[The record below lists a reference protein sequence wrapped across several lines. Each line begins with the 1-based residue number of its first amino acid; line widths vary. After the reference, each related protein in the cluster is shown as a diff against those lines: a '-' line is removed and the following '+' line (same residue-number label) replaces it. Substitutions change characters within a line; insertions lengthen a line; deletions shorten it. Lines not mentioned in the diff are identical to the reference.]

1 MLKYI
6 FFLVCLLIILFFD
19 AGFSGFVGIAAV
31 CSALFY
37 SLYQQKKIQGMEIEQ
52 AQKIADQRF
61 ESLGNNIPGG
71 FVFRFT
77 MFSDGTRQFS
87 YISQGVQKL
96 FNHSPEQ
103 IINDPSLVLS
113 HMDQN
118 FNVLFESKMAQSAE
132 NLSSITEEFKF
143 DLDNDQ
149 SLWLQFN
156 AHPVKEADGSIVWD
170 GVGIDITEHKK
181 AEDSLRQSETRFRNI
196 FSESSAPVFLM
207 EDERFIDANQAAL
220 DLLGYDT
227 PEELNGVQ
235 PEDISPKYQPDGI
248 LSEEKVKAVYE
259 IAFNKGSHRFEWEHL
274 KKDGTHFFVEVT
286 LTPLRFNEKS
296 FIHVSWMDI
305 TERKQM
311 ESRLKEYEAIVN
323 SSDDAIISKTIYGT
337 VLSWNRGAEKIFGY
351 KADEIIGRPI
361 KRLFPHDLWIQEQKI
376 LDKIKQGV
384 NIDHFETRRLRKDGT
399 VIDVSV
405 TISPIF
411 DKDGSVWAASKI
423 ARNITE
429 KKRISFLLEE
439 QRRQFKTLL
448 ETIPDLVWLKD
459 NDGVF
464 LFCNQRFEA
473 MFGAKLEQIVGK
485 TDYDFFDKELADL
498 FRQSDK
504 AAMQAGTAT
513 MNEEWVT
520 FPSDGHTELLE
531 TIKTPLKNDKD
542 EIIGVLG
549 IAHDITART
558 RNEEYLRKF
567 SLAVEQSAN
576 AVVITDRD
584 SKIDYVNQRFTE
596 MTGYSRED
604 VIGKTPSILNSG
616 QTSEKI
622 YEQLWDA
629 LNQGKSWS
637 GEFINLRKDGEQYFE
652 SAVITPLRD
661 KEGTVTHFVAIK
673 EDITEKKQIEQELSN
688 YRQHLEELVK
698 SRTMELE
705 AAKLQAEAANR
716 AKSTFLANMSHEI
729 RTPMN
734 AIIGFAHLIRGHIK
748 DEEPQ
753 EMISKII
760 RSGKHLL
767 GIINDILDLSKIE
780 EEALI
785 LEETTFLTSTIIDN
799 VCSMIQD
806 PILHKGLQ
814 FIVNTDPE
822 LDTLPVMGDPLR
834 LRQILV
840 NYLGNAVKFT
850 EAGKIILNAAV
861 SQKHAHNV
869 KLRFEVQD
877 TGIGISDEQKSVVFD
892 SFVQADALTTRKHGG
907 TGLGLAI
914 SRQLARMMG
923 GDAGVDSELGKGST
937 FWFTAV
943 LKLGDAKDLKTDV
956 CEALTKLKENARVL
970 LVEDNEINQE
980 VAKNILE
987 QFGLSVD
994 TAFNGRVACRKV
1006 EANLYD
1012 LILMDMQMPVM
1023 DGLEAS
1029 RKIREMPNGVQ
1040 VPIVALTANAFEED
1054 RKRCQGAGMNGFV
1067 AKPFEP
1073 EQLHAVLARW
1083 IPGHD
1088 GFEDHTCTKN
1098 PSEKTSLESSKDT
1111 DRHIDQ
1117 KTGLKYVKEQQIY
1130 HKMLGKF
1137 VGQQADLPARIETA
1151 LNDQDMDSVR
1161 RMVHSLKGLAGT
1173 LGMHELQ
1180 AIAVSYENLVRN
1192 GAAERELNASL
1203 GALKEEITAV
1213 CEEIQQMN
1221 IPVAVESD
1229 AADLGQLKSLVSQL
1243 AGFLKKNDMRAYKIW
1258 EKAHPAM
1265 VSVITGE
1272 EVNTLKQQ
1280 IENFDFSEA
1289 LSTLED
1295 LMACY
1300 PEQLMADSC

>member
-1 MLKYI
+1 MFKYI
-6 FFLVCLLIILFFD
+6 FFLVCLLIVFFAD
-19 AGFSGFVGIAAV
+19 AGFAGFIGGGAV
-31 CSALFY
+31 CLALFY
-37 SLYQQKKIQGMEIEQ
+37 NVYQQKKLQGTKIEQ

-61 ESLGNNIPGG
+61 ESLSNNIPGG

-77 MFSDGTRQFS
+77 LAADGTRQFS
-87 YISQGVQKL
+87 YISRGVQTL
-96 FNHSPEQ
+96 FHCSPEQ
-103 IINDPSLVLS
+103 IINDPLLMLS
-113 HMDQN
+113 HMDEN
-118 FNVLFESKMAQSAE
+118 SDALFRSVMGQSAE

-143 DLDNDQ
+143 DLNDGQ
-149 SLWLQFN
+149 TLWMQFN
-156 AHPVKEADGSIVWD
+156 AHPVKEADGRIVWD
-170 GVGIDITEHKK
+170 GVGIDITGHKK
-181 AEDSLRQSETRFRNI
+181 TEHSLRQSEARFRNI
-196 FSESSAPVFLM
+196 FRESSAPVFLM
-207 EDERFIDANQAAL
+207 ADNTYIDANQAAL
-220 DLLGYDT
+220 DLLGYHT
-227 PEELNGVQ
+227 PEELDGITS
-235 PEDISPKYQPDGI
+235 EDISPKYQPDGM

-286 LTPLRFNEKS
+286 LTPLQFNEKS

-323 SSDDAIISKTIYGT
+323 SSDDAIISQTIYGT
-337 VLSWNRGAEKIFGY
+337 VLSWNKGAEKIFGY
-351 KADEIIGRPI
+351 KADEIIGRPV
-361 KRLFPHDLWIQEQKI
+361 KRLFTNDLWRQEQKI
-376 LDKIKQGV
+376 LEKIKQGI
-384 NIDHFETRRLRKDGT
+384 NIEHFETRRLRKDGA

-464 LFCNQRFEA
+464 LFCNQRFET
-473 MFGAKLEQIVGK
+473 MFGAKAEQIVGK
-485 TDYDFFDKELADL
+485 TDYDFFDQEVADA
-498 FRQSDK
+498 FRQGDK
-504 AAMQAGTAT
+504 AAMAAGKAT

-531 TIKTPLKNDKD
+531 TIKTPLRNDKD
-542 EIIGVLG
+542 EIIGILG
-549 IAHDITART
+549 IAHDIT
-558 RNEEYLRKF
+558 K
-567 SLAVEQSAN
+567 
-576 AVVITDRD
+576 
-584 SKIDYVNQRFTE
+584 
-596 MTGYSRED
+596 
-604 VIGKTPSILNSG
+604 
-616 QTSEKI
+616 
-622 YEQLWDA
+622 
-629 LNQGKSWS
+629 
-637 GEFINLRKDGEQYFE
+637 
-652 SAVITPLRD
+652 
-661 KEGTVTHFVAIK
+661 
-673 EDITEKKQIEQELSN
+673 KKQIEQELRN
-688 YRQHLEELVK
+688 YRQHLEALVK

-705 AAKLQAEAANR
+705 AAKLQAESANR

-753 EMISKII
+753 EMISKLI

-785 LEETTFLTSTIIDN
+785 LEETTFLTSGIIDN
-799 VCSMIQD
+799 VCSMVQE
-806 PILHKGLQ
+806 PIYHKGLQ
-814 FIVNTDPE
+814 FIVNNDPE

-850 EAGKIILNAAV
+850 EAGSITLKAVV

-877 TGIGISDEQKSVVFD
+877 TGIGISDEQKSTVFD
-892 SFVQADALTTRKHGG
+892 AFVQADSLTTRKHGG

-943 LKLGDAKDLKTDV
+943 LKLGDAKDLTTDV
-956 CEALTKLKENARVL
+956 CEALTKLQDNARVL

-1029 RKIREMPNGVQ
+1029 RKIREMPNGVK
-1040 VPIVALTANAFEED
+1040 VPIVALTANAFKED
-1054 RKRCQGAGMNGFV
+1054 RKRCEEAGMNGFV

-1083 IPGHD
+1083 IPGRD
-1088 GFEDHTCTKN
+1088 GIEDHIGKGNQT
-1098 PSEKTSLESSKDT
+1098 EKSDLENNDGGHS
-1111 DRHIDQ
+1111 HIDR
-1117 KTGLKYVKEQQIY
+1117 KTGLKYVKEPQIY
-1130 HKMLGKF
+1130 QKMLAKF
-1137 VGQQADLPARIETA
+1137 VVRQADLPERIDTA
-1151 LNDQDMDSVR
+1151 LKDQDMDSVR
-1161 RMVHSLKGLAGT
+1161 RMAHSLKGLAGT
-1173 LGMHELQ
+1173 LGMQALQ
-1180 AIAVSYENLVRN
+1180 GIAESYENLVRN
-1192 GAAERELNASL
+1192 GAAPGELNASL
-1203 GALKEEITAV
+1203 DALKEEITAV
-1213 CEEIQQMN
+1213 CEQIRQMN
-1221 IPVAVESD
+1221 IPIAVESN
-1229 AADLGQLKSLVSQL
+1229 AVEPAQLQSMVSRL
-1243 AGFLKKNDMRAYKIW
+1243 TDFLKKNDMRAYKIW
-1258 EKAHPAM
+1258 EKAYPALA
-1265 VSVITGE
+1265 SVISAE
-1272 EVNTLKQQ
+1272 DVDTLKHQ

-1289 LSTLED
+1289 LSTLER
-1295 LMACY
+1295 LIAGS
-1300 PEQLMADSC
+1300 PEQFTTDFNK

>member
-6 FFLVCLLIILFFD
+6 FFLVCLLIVLFIDTGVSDFL
-19 AGFSGFVGIAAV
+19 GIAAICFV
-31 CSALFY
+31 IFY
-37 SLYQQKKIQGMEIEQ
+37 NLYQQKKIQGSEIEQ

-87 YISQGVQKL
+87 YISRGVQKL
-96 FNHSPEQ
+96 FNRSPEQ
-103 IINDPSLVLS
+103 IIHDPSLVLS
-113 HMDQN
+113 HMDEN
-118 FNVLFESKMAQSAE
+118 SNALFQSVVTQSAE

-156 AHPVKEADGSIVWD
+156 AHPVKEADGRIVWD

-181 AEDSLRQSETRFRNI
+181 AEESLRQSEARFRNI
-196 FSESSAPVFLM
+196 FSESSAPVFFI

-220 DLLGYDT
+220 DLLGYGT
-227 PEELNGVQ
+227 PEELNGLAPQ
-235 PEDISPKYQPDGI
+235 DLSPKYQPDGM

-286 LTPLRFNEKS
+286 LTPLQFNEKS

-376 LDKIKQGV
+376 LEKIKQGV

-464 LFCNQRFEA
+464 LFCNQRFET
-473 MFGAKLEQIVGK
+473 MFGAKAEQIVGK
-485 TDYDFFDKELADL
+485 TDYDFFDQEVADA
-498 FRQSDK
+498 FRQGDE
-504 AAMQAGTAT
+504 AAMQSGKST

-531 TIKTPLKNDKD
+531 TIKTPLRNDKD

-549 IAHDITART
+549 IAHDITKR
-558 RNEEYLRKF
+558 
-567 SLAVEQSAN
+567 
-576 AVVITDRD
+576 
-584 SKIDYVNQRFTE
+584 
-596 MTGYSRED
+596 
-604 VIGKTPSILNSG
+604 
-616 QTSEKI
+616 
-622 YEQLWDA
+622 
-629 LNQGKSWS
+629 
-637 GEFINLRKDGEQYFE
+637 
-652 SAVITPLRD
+652 
-661 KEGTVTHFVAIK
+661 
-673 EDITEKKQIEQELSN
+673 KQIEQELSN
-688 YRQHLEELVK
+688 YRQHLEALVK

-705 AAKLQAEAANR
+705 AAKLQAESANR

-748 DEEPQ
+748 EDEPQ
-753 EMISKII
+753 EMVSKII

-785 LEETTFLTSTIIDN
+785 LEETTFLTSAIIDN
-799 VCSMIQD
+799 VCSMVQD

-814 FIVNTDPE
+814 FIVNNEPE

-850 EAGKIILNAAV
+850 EAGSITLNV
-861 SQKHAHNV
+861 VISRKHAHNV

-877 TGIGISDEQKSVVFD
+877 TGIGISDEQKRTVFD
-892 SFVQADALTTRKHGG
+892 AFVQADALTTRKHGG

-914 SRQLARMMG
+914 SKQLARMMD
-923 GDAGVDSELGKGST
+923 GDAGVDSEVGKGST

-943 LKLGDAKDLKTDV
+943 LKIGDAKDLNTDV
-956 CEALTKLKENARVL
+956 GEALTKLQENARVL

-1023 DGLEAS
+1023 DGLEAA
-1029 RKIREMPNGVQ
+1029 RKIREMPNGVT
-1040 VPIVALTANAFEED
+1040 VPIVALTANAFDED
-1054 RKRCQGAGMNGFV
+1054 RKRCEDAGMNGFV

-1073 EQLHAVLARW
+1073 DQLHAVLARW
-1083 IPGHD
+1083 IPGRD
-1088 GFEDHTCTKN
+1088 VIEDHIRKDGQV
-1098 PSEKTSLESSKDT
+1098 EKTSPEYSHEPH
-1111 DRHIDQ
+1111 RHIDQ
-1117 KTGLKYVKEQQIY
+1117 ETGLKYVKEKQIY
-1130 HKMLGKF
+1130 HNMLNKF
-1137 VGQQADLPARIETA
+1137 LVQQADLSDRIETA
-1151 LNDQDMDSVR
+1151 LTEQDMDSVR
-1161 RMVHSLKGLAGT
+1161 RMVHSLKGSAGT
-1173 LGMHELQ
+1173 LGMHDLQ
-1180 AIAVSYENLVRN
+1180 ALAASCEKFVRN
-1192 GAAERELNASL
+1192 GAGEQEFDASL
-1203 GALKEEITAV
+1203 GALKDEIAAV
-1213 CEEIQQMN
+1213 CEEIGQIN
-1221 IPVAVESD
+1221 AALGVEPNVVEPGAV
-1229 AADLGQLKSLVSQL
+1229 DLTQLKLTVARL
-1243 AGFLKKNDMRAYKIW
+1243 FEFLEKNDMRAYKIW

-1265 VSVITGE
+1265 VAAINRE
-1272 EVNTLKQQ
+1272 DIDHLKQQ

-1289 LSTLED
+1289 LSTLAD
-1295 LMACY
+1295 LMARY
-1300 PEQLMADSC
+1300 PEQLIVD